1 VIKLKIDRQE
11 DDSMVSR
18 RVHHHKEKAPYRK
31 QRLRD
36 VNLFPKA
43 QSKLLGEVPQDLLG
57 ISDDQLSGMY
67 QIAWAFLEAQQN
79 ADAVRSFTLLCH
91 LHPYVPDF
99 WYGLGKALRECG
111 EPEDALSM
119 LLVAETID
127 PTRFEFYEEEIECC
141 LQMGRQKEAVHIL
154 HRMNAH
160 SNSIAAFSELG
171 REVHQLEEKI
181 ALSRKTHPSTTG

>member
-1 VIKLKIDRQE
+1 
-11 DDSMVSR
+11 MVFR
-18 RVHHHKEKAPYRK
+18 RAHKHKENVLYRK

-36 VNLFPKA
+36 TNFFSKA
-43 QSKLLGEVPQDLLG
+43 EPNLLGQIPQDFLG

-67 QIAWAFLEAQQN
+67 QIAWGFLEEQESAE
-79 ADAVRSFTLLCH
+79 AVRAFTLLCH

-99 WYGLGKALRECG
+99 WFGLGKALRECN

-141 LQMGRQKEAVHIL
+141 LQMNQKREAFHIL
-154 HRMNAH
+154 HRLYAH
-160 SNSIAAFSELG
+160 RRSIESFEE
-171 REVHQLEEKI
+171 RERRIHQLEEKI
-181 ALSRKTHPSTTG
+181 ANAQKDE

>member
-1 VIKLKIDRQE
+1 
-11 DDSMVSR
+11 MVTR
-18 RVHHHKEKAPYRK
+18 RVHKQKQKPPSYRQ

-43 QSKLLGEVPQDLLG
+43 QAKLLGEIPQDLLG

-67 QIAWAFLEAQQN
+67 QVAWTFLETQET

-91 LHPYVPDF
+91 LHPYVSDF
-99 WYGLGKALRECG
+99 WFGLGKALRECG
-111 EPEDALSM
+111 EAEDALSM

-141 LQMGRQKEAVHIL
+141 LQMGRPKEADHIL
-154 HRMNAH
+154 HRLYAH
-160 SNSIAAFSELG
+160 RRSIAAFSDMG
-171 REVHQLEEKI
+171 REYHQLEEKI
-181 ALSRKTHPSTTG
+181 ALSLKDLSSSTL

>member
-1 VIKLKIDRQE
+1 
-11 DDSMVSR
+11 MVAR
-18 RVHHHKEKAPYRK
+18 RVHKHKPKPPYRQ

-43 QSKLLGEVPQDLLG
+43 QAKLLGQIPQDLLG

-67 QIAWAFLEAQQN
+67 QIAWTFLEAQQT

-99 WYGLGKALRECG
+99 WFGLGRALRECG

-141 LQMGRQKEAVHIL
+141 LQMGLHKEATHIL
-154 HRMNAH
+154 NRLYAHRR
-160 SNSIAAFSELG
+160 SIDSFSELG
-171 REVHQLEEKI
+171 REFHQLEEKI
-181 ALSRKTHPSTTG
+181 ASSSKEPLSDL